1 MGKLINSSVYSLI
14 REEYSGRNI
23 SDAFIFL
30 TKYVIK
36 ERGYRPFRIQ
46 EICDDFEK
54 RCGFSIPY
62 HPMTVI
68 VTQLKN
74 QGYLWETMTNS
85 FTPVKEKIDP
95 DVPDDTFEKEQHLLD
110 RLVSRYISFARA
122 SGIEVTKDDAE
133 KTIDDFIGLNGI
145 DLLRGIQDY
154 SAITDNPLMRL
165 FYAFY
170 SSIEST
176 DPSLVEYIGSLIVGR
191 ILTDLFISG
200 QDDTIGTTKSNAS
213 VYLDTSVVFSLL
225 GIDEIDHSKVY
236 EDLISATQQLGMRV
250 KIFRHTYSELVT
262 LIQGSEEW
270 IGNPFYDPFC
280 ATASTRFFVSNNYTR
295 DEVAEFASSLV
306 TRLGRYQIEID
317 DMDYPGFSP
326 RGVKSEKEYY
336 DLIVEKYRSRDPSF
350 DEETKQRTID
360 KDARS
365 LYFVDHLNAGIR
377 APYISP
383 SVGIVASKGMI

>member
-262 LIQGSEEW
+262 LI
-270 IGNPFYDPFC
+270 
-280 ATASTRFFVSNNYTR
+280 
-295 DEVAEFASSLV
+295 
-306 TRLGRYQIEID
+306 
-317 DMDYPGFSP
+317 
-326 RGVKSEKEYY
+326 
-336 DLIVEKYRSRDPSF
+336 
-350 DEETKQRTID
+350 
-360 KDARS
+360 
-365 LYFVDHLNAGIR
+365 
-377 APYISP
+377 
-383 SVGIVASKGMI
+383 

>member
-110 RLVSRYISFARA
+110 RLVSRYIICKSL
-122 SGIEVTKDDAE
+122 G
-133 KTIDDFIGLNGI
+133 N
-145 DLLRGIQDY
+145 RG
-154 SAITDNPLMRL
+154 
-165 FYAFY
+165 
-170 SSIEST
+170 
-176 DPSLVEYIGSLIVGR
+176 
-191 ILTDLFISG
+191 
-200 QDDTIGTTKSNAS
+200 
-213 VYLDTSVVFSLL
+213 
-225 GIDEIDHSKVY
+225 H
-236 EDLISATQQLGMRV
+236 
-250 KIFRHTYSELVT
+250 
-262 LIQGSEEW
+262 
-270 IGNPFYDPFC
+270 
-280 ATASTRFFVSNNYTR
+280 
-295 DEVAEFASSLV
+295 
-306 TRLGRYQIEID
+306 
-317 DMDYPGFSP
+317 
-326 RGVKSEKEYY
+326 
-336 DLIVEKYRSRDPSF
+336 
-350 DEETKQRTID
+350 
-360 KDARS
+360 
-365 LYFVDHLNAGIR
+365 
-377 APYISP
+377 
-383 SVGIVASKGMI
+383 